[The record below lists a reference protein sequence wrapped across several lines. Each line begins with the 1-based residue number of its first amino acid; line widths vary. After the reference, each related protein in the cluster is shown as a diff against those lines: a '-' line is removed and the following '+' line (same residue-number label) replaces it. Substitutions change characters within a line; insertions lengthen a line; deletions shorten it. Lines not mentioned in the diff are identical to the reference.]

1 VTDVITPEAGLS
13 HPEWVNGRRLWFDG
27 PMRDLIH
34 KLHHGD
40 PVRGWEG
47 DPNLAVYWD
56 QPSERWEVHRLE
68 DDGEYRLVCRSG
80 AGIPFD
86 ERLIDALLAWDRR
99 RRTMSLHDEV
109 VAKNTKVDA
118 DCRAQHE
125 LYIAEEVAPRLR
137 HAILKD
143 G

>member
-1 VTDVITPEAGLS
+1 MSDTLGLA
-13 HPEWVNGRRLWFDG
+13 HPEWVAGRRLWMDSA
-27 PMRDLIH
+27 MTALID

-56 QPSERWEVHRLE
+56 GASERWEVQRLE
-68 DDGEYRLVCRSG
+68 DDGEYRMVCRSMP
-80 AGIPFD
+80 GIPFD
-86 ERLIDALLAWDRR
+86 ERLIDALISWDNR
-99 RRTMSLHDEV
+99 RRTQSIHEQV
-109 VAKNTKVDA
+109 VSHNRKV
-118 DCRAQHE
+118 RAGHE
-125 LYIAEEVAPRLR
+125 AAHREYIAEEVAPRLR